1 MAATA
6 LPPAPPEDRRQLF
19 LKCVQSVVRSWGC
32 RGSAIISPYPLPFP
46 MQELLELDLVAFS
59 EAVRQDQETSCYAA
73 HFCRDKEALA
83 RFSNAA
89 RPLATPLVIA
99 GWPDGGVSV
108 SACRYGE
115 PELLERLPSLEAF
128 EAYAR
133 QEEPRLRAEVVAEQ
147 KWAAT
152 GLVGQRSLFGPGI
165 LDFAFEA
172 TASEVPRLYEGVVRT
187 SLRRLKRM
195 QKSGDWQPREKR
207 HDEIPLVEGEA
218 LWATLLVFGARIL
231 SDKRMLQSPPTD
243 ARALLEEAAS
253 GPFRYFFNRA
263 RWRHLP
269 EGELNEIAEA
279 LAGYSFRFLSPYGI
293 GLLYERA
300 FVSDE
305 LRRAL
310 AIHYTPVSV
319 ANYILRRLPIQGIP
333 PEDRYAADWTCGSGT
348 FLHSALQRLKEIRTQ
363 EIGRSAPFASL
374 MRRVRGNDRDP
385 FARALASLSL
395 MMRTGVNGW
404 DITASDIR
412 DLSATKRAPQPTII
426 VGNPP
431 FALDMLFVGKC
442 LEALPPGGLLGTVL
456 PGDFRDQLSG
466 ETCRRN
472 LLEQA
477 DILEIFELPKGL
489 FAHSNKPTILLTARK
504 RNGHRAGRKT
514 VTLRSVD
521 TRADWWLF
529 LRDRSHCTEWQQ
541 RQQGWPKRA
550 FANMAP
556 QRLPELWQLLGPEC
570 QALGKSVGPIGNG
583 MQFRG
588 RDADLD
594 GVNEAAYLGP
604 ANTGG
609 WSPYLGRAHKV
620 LGPYA
625 LRWRE
630 GRQFVNYRGYG
641 QRFHKAGKPSAFQ
654 STKVLIPA
662 STDERNPWRL
672 RACVDYVGL
681 FVSKRFYYILP
692 QAGGP
697 TVEEIAAVLNSPV
710 ASVWYHDHSVQRDV
724 FRAMLELLPFPSLS
738 HKARDL
744 LVERA
749 RALQA
754 LNASRLARG
763 EDVDPTSEW
772 RNGALFGVDPTEHW
786 MIRNLM
792 LAIDEAVFDAYHLT
806 EGERES
812 VLQHCPLARR
822 PGLPDA
828 VPAKH
833 VARVSVRARVQAG
846 KDRTCLRT
854 CGRVLAVAEQDGLA
868 ILSLDGLKPGLPVPC
883 QASDLP
889 SGVRTAGRHFRAA
902 ILADDVEPDQIV
914 VAALEPYP
922 EADEA
927 SEQIAAQLK
936 GALEAR
942 EEIDLG
948 PAPPDHLS

>member
-6 LPPAPPEDRRQLF
+6 VPPAPPEDRRQLF

-32 RGSAIISPYPLPFP
+32 RPSAIISPYPLPFP
-46 MQELLELDLVAFS
+46 MPGLRKLDLVAFS
-59 EAVRQDQETSCYAA
+59 EAERQDQETSCYAA
-73 HFCRDKEALA
+73 HFCLDKEALA

-115 PELLERLPSLEAF
+115 PELLKRLPSLEAF

-133 QEEPRLRAEVVAEQ
+133 HEGPRLRAEVVAEQ

-152 GLVGQRSLFGPGI
+152 GSVEQRGLFGPGI

-172 TASEVPRLYEGVVRT
+172 TASEVPRLYERVVKK

-195 QKSGDWQPREKR
+195 QSNGEWQAPEKR
-207 HDEIPLVEGEA
+207 HGEIPVVEGEA
-218 LWATLLVFGARIL
+218 LWAALLVLGARIL
-231 SDKRMLQSPPTD
+231 KDKDMLESAETD
-243 ARALLEEAAS
+243 ACALLEEAAS

-300 FVSDE
+300 FVSDK

-319 ANYILRRLPIQGIP
+319 ANYVLRRLPIQDIP
-333 PEDRYAADWTCGSGT
+333 PEDRCVVDLTCGSGT
-348 FLHSALQRLKEIRTQ
+348 FLHSALRRLKEIRSA
-363 EIGRSAPFASL
+363 EIGRAAPFGGFIG
-374 MRRVRGNDRDP
+374 RVRGNDRDP
-385 FARALASLSL
+385 FACALASLSL
-395 MMRTGVNGW
+395 MMRTGINGW
-404 DITASDIR
+404 DITASDVR
-412 DLSATKRAPQPTII
+412 DVAATQHSPQPTII

-466 ETCRRN
+466 ETCRRD
-472 LLEQA
+472 LLEQT
-477 DILEIFELPKGL
+477 DILEIFELPRGL
-489 FAHSNKPTILLTARK
+489 FAHSNKPTVLLTARK
-504 RNGHRAGRKT
+504 RKGRSGGRKT
-514 VTLRSVD
+514 VTLRSVGKK
-521 TRADWWLF
+521 ADWWLF
-529 LRDRSHCTEWQQ
+529 LRDRSHCTEWQE
-541 RQQGWPKRA
+541 RQQDWLRRA

-556 QRLPELWQLLGPEC
+556 QRLPELWQRLGPGC
-570 QALGKSVGPIGNG
+570 QAFGESVGLIGNG

-594 GVNEAAYLGP
+594 GVDEAAYLGAGNP
-604 ANTGG
+604 GG
-609 WSPYLGRAHKV
+609 WPPYLGRVQKV

-630 GRQFVNYRGYG
+630 VRQFVNYREYG
-641 QRFHKAGKPSAFQ
+641 ERFHKAGSPLAFQ
-654 STKVLIPA
+654 SVKVLVPA
-662 STDERNPWRL
+662 STDERHPWRL

-692 QAGGP
+692 QAAGP
-697 TVEEIAAVLNSPV
+697 RVEEIAAVLNCPV
-710 ASVWYHDHSVQRDV
+710 ASAWYRDHSVQRDV
-724 FRAMLELLPFPSLS
+724 FRAMLELLPFPSFS

-744 LVERA
+744 LIERV
-749 RALQA
+749 RALHA
-754 LNASRLARG
+754 VNASRLARG
-763 EDVDPTSEW
+763 EDVSPTSEW
-772 RNGALFGVDPTEHW
+772 RKGALFGVGPTQHW

-792 LAIDEAVFDAYHLT
+792 LAIDDAVFDAYRLT
-806 EGERES
+806 EGEREG
-812 VLQHCPLARR
+812 VLRHCPLARR
-822 PGLPDA
+822 PGLPNA
-828 VPAKH
+828 VAAEH
-833 VARVSVRARVQAG
+833 VTRVSVHARVAAG
-846 KDRTCLRT
+846 MDRSCLCT
-854 CGRVLAVAEQDGLA
+854 CGRVLAIAEQDGLA
-868 ILSLDGLKPGLPVPC
+868 ILSVDGLKAGLPVPC
-883 QASDLP
+883 QVSDLP
-889 SGVRTAGRHFRAA
+889 SAVRTAGRHFKAA
-902 ILADDVEPDQIV
+902 ILADDAEPDRLA

-927 SEQIAAQLK
+927 SELIAAQFK

-942 EEIDLG
+942 EEIELG
-948 PAPPDHLS
+948 GEAPDHLP